1 MNDTFNLID
10 DQSTQ
15 IFYASTIWQTW
26 RKPSNAKMIS
36 VFVIGG
42 GAGGGSG
49 NVASSNNVTKN
60 AGGGGGSSAYTY
72 ATFPAFCFPDT
83 VYIQVGSGG
92 RGGTQGTTAVN
103 GSPGSISY
111 ISSTPAIT
119 SSIDIILASATTA
132 PGGGNGAGGAGSA
145 GGIFTLAG
153 SFVAQMA
160 MVSGAAGVGGGSGG
174 NPGGSITPTLIITPG
189 AGGGGCNSVGL
200 PFVGGSINA
209 YGIVPSLAGGA
220 AGPIQTS
227 TVAGGDGQ
235 DGISWLNESGNPM
248 FFTGGSGG
256 GASGSGRGGKGGN
269 GAYGCGGGG
278 GGGGLST
285 GGGNGGGGNGGDGL
299 VIITCY

>member
-10 DQSTQ
+10 DQSTK
-15 IFYASTIWQTW
+15 IFYVNASSWQIW
-26 RKPSNAKMIS
+26 RKPPNTKLIS

-49 NVASSNNVTKN
+49 NVATANITKA

-83 VYIQVGSGG
+83 VYIQVGPGG
-92 RGGTQGTTAVN
+92 KGGTQGTTSVN

-111 ISSTPAIT
+111 ISSEPAIT
-119 SSIDIILASATTA
+119 SSMNIIMASATTA
-132 PGGGNGAGGAGSA
+132 PGGGNGGGGAGSA

-153 SFVAQMA
+153 SFVSQMA
-160 MVSGAAGVGGGSGG
+160 MVSGAAGVLGGIGG
-174 NPGGSITPTLIITPG
+174 NPGASVTPTLILSPG
-189 AGGGGCNSVGL
+189 AGGGGCNSSGV
-200 PFVGGSINA
+200 PFAGGAINA
-209 YGIVPSLAGGA
+209 YGIVPSISEGV
-220 AGPIQTS
+220 AGPGAGS
-227 TVAGGDGQ
+227 SVAGGDGQ
-235 DGISWLNESGNPM
+235 DGISWLNNPGYPI

-256 GASGSGRGGKGGN
+256 GASGLGRGGKGGN

-278 GGGGLST
+278 GGGGHTT